1 MIVAATLALVLGMA
15 VPALA
20 QVSEGLAERSTTG
33 DFNAT
38 FTANSTGDNG
48 NQCVTPLQFGNTAPQ
63 QNVQG
68 VLQYG
73 SNTGGG
79 FSPFNDGLFNDGS
92 SGGGSTDLTGPTFTF
107 APV

>member
-1 MIVAATLALVLGMA
+1 MMLAAMLGLVVALAA
-15 VPALA
+15 PALA

-33 DFNAT
+33 NFNAT
-38 FTANSTGDNG
+38 FTANSTGDNA

-73 SNTGGG
+73 SST
-79 FSPFNDGLFNDGS
+79 DGAFGDISLQ
-92 SGGGSTDLTGPTFTF
+92 GGSFIFGPELT
-107 APV
+107 APCTPQVE